1 MYRRMKD
8 LREDGDL
15 RQKDIAGILNI
26 SRSAYANYERGERDM
41 YGQTLE
47 KLADFYE
54 TSVDYI
60 MGRTDVRKAYP
71 KGRRRGK

>member
-1 MYRRMKD
+1 MKD
-8 LREDGDL
+8 LREDNDL
-15 RQKDIAGILNI
+15 KQRDIAEVLNI
-26 SRSAYANYERGERDM
+26 SRSAYSNYERRERDM

-60 MGRTDVRKAYP
+60 MGRTDIKNPYP
-71 KGRRRGK
+71 KGKRRN